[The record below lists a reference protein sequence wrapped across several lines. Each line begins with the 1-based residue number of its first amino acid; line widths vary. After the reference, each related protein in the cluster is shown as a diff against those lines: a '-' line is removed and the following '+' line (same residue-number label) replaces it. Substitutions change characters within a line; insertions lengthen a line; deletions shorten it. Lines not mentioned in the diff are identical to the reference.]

1 MHFVTI
7 IEMSKA
13 TLLIGTGTFLW
24 IRGNGYEER
33 FFFFFLEN
41 SLPCGLRA
49 VGRVIMKRNLAF
61 GGCGVLWINGRFSG
75 APLRRF
81 TSQLCCLL
89 ASCPFTPVSPTIK

>member
-33 FFFFFLEN
+33 FFFFLFGEFATLWTKSSGEGDYEEE
-41 SLPCGLRA
+41 PCFWR
-49 VGRVIMKRNLAF
+49 
-61 GGCGVLWINGRFSG
+61 LW
-75 APLRRF
+75 
-81 TSQLCCLL
+81 
-89 ASCPFTPVSPTIK
+89 CPVD